1 MPEGTEDLAI
11 PIRRINEGP
20 DVWSLA
26 ADVDRLRVRG
36 MSEDPTHMSVEI
48 FDTSEPQVRRV
59 GFFAIYRDDDGR
71 WGGVQE
77 ISDFIGGHKVDFRN
91 ITIYNDHEDSN

>member
-11 PIRRINEGP
+11 PIQRINEET
-20 DVWSLA
+20 DAWSLA
-26 ADVDRLRVRG
+26 ADIDYLRVRG

-48 FDTSEPQVRRV
+48 YDTSEPQVRRV
-59 GFFAIYRDDDGR
+59 GLFAIYRDDGGH
-71 WGGVQE
+71 WGGAQE